1 MISKEQIQEAK
12 RIDLL
17 TYLQNY
23 EPDNLVP
30 VSAGTY
36 STKEHDSLKISNGLW
51 YQWSSG
57 IGGKSALD
65 YLIKVRGLS
74 LEESV
79 QTILGYTEAHPP
91 AYPHTEQQHKPKV
104 FALSDCITPTQTV
117 IQYLTTK
124 RGIDAGII
132 HYCTEQGFI
141 LESIKH
147 HNVVFVGYDETNTPR
162 FGSFRACNR
171 TRIMGE
177 LSGSNKAYS
186 FRLIGNTEGTKVHL
200 FESAI
205 DLLSYATLLKR
216 KGLNWKQYNL
226 ISLSGIHQPN
236 RKAKKNKLPI
246 SLERYLDNNPQT
258 EIVYIH
264 LDNDKA
270 GRLAS
275 RMIQTLL
282 PKSIKVIDN
291 PPPVGKDVND
301 FLLSQ
306 IRDNSRFQ
314 NQKNTKKNRNL
325 PER

>member
-1 MISKEQIQEAK
+1 MISKEQIREAK
-12 RIDLL
+12 SIDLL

-65 YLIKVRGLS
+65 YLIKVRGIS
-74 LEESV
+74 LEEAV
-79 QTILGYTEAHPP
+79 ETILGYTEVQAP
-91 AYPHTEQQHKPKV
+91 AYPHTEQQRKPKV
-104 FALSDCITPTQTV
+104 FTLSDCSIPTQV
-117 IQYLTTK
+117 VMQYLTTV
-124 RGIDAGII
+124 RGIDAGIVR
-132 HYCTEQGFI
+132 YCIEQGII
-141 LESIKH
+141 LESPLH
-147 HNVVFVGYDETNTPR
+147 HNVVFAGYDEKNTPC
-162 FGSFRACNR
+162 FGSFRACNS

-186 FRLIGNTEGTKVHL
+186 FRLIGNAEGTKVHL

-236 RKAKKNKLPI
+236 RHTKESKLPI

-258 EIVYIH
+258 ETVYLH
-264 LDNDKA
+264 LDNDSA

-275 RMIQTLL
+275 RMIKTLL
-282 PKSIKVIDN
+282 SKSIKVIDN
-291 PPPVGKDVND
+291 PPPSGKDVND

-314 NQKNTKKNRNL
+314 NTKQNKNL

>member
-1 MISKEQIQEAK
+1 MISKEQLQEAK
-12 RIDLL
+12 HIDLL

-23 EPDNLVP
+23 EPDNLVT
-30 VSAGTY
+30 VSAGVY

-51 YQWSSG
+51 YQWSAG

-74 LEESV
+74 LTEAV
-79 QTILGYTEAHPP
+79 QTILGYTADHPP
-91 AYPHTEQQHKPKV
+91 VYVAREVEHSNKP
-104 FALSDCITPTQTV
+104 FDLSDCTPPHQKV
-117 IQYLTTK
+117 INYLMNE
-124 RGIDAGII
+124 RGIDETIV
-132 HYCTEQGFI
+132 HYCVKKRFI
-141 LESIKH
+141 LESTAH
-147 HNVVFVGYDETNTPR
+147 HNVVFVGYDEENIPR
-162 FGSFRACNR
+162 YGSFRACNHS
-171 TRIMGE
+171 RIMGE

-186 FRLIGNTEGTKVHL
+186 FRLVGSDEGSIVHL

-216 KGLNWKQYNL
+216 KGLNWKRYNL

-236 RKAKKNKLPI
+236 RHAKESKLPI

-258 EIVYIH
+258 EIVYLH

-275 RMIQTLL
+275 QMIQTLL

-291 PPPVGKDVND
+291 PPPSGKDVND

-314 NQKNTKKNRNL
+314 NTNIIKKNRNL

>member
-1 MISKEQIQEAK
+1 MISKEQLQEAK

-17 TYLQNY
+17 TYVQNY

-30 VSAGTY
+30 VSAGVY
-36 STKEHDSLKISNGLW
+36 STKEHDSLKVSNGLW
-51 YQWSSG
+51 YQWSTG

-74 LEESV
+74 LTEAV
-79 QTILGYTEAHPP
+79 QTILGYTADHPP
-91 AYPHTEQQHKPKV
+91 I
-104 FALSDCITPTQTV
+104 FAINEVEYSTKTFNLSDCTPPHQKV
-117 IQYLTTK
+117 IDYLLNE
-124 RGIDAGII
+124 RGIDETIV
-132 HYCTEQGFI
+132 HYCVKQSLI
-141 LESIKH
+141 LESTIH
-147 HNVVFVGYDETNTPR
+147 HNVVFVGYDETNIPR
-162 FGSFRACNR
+162 FGSFRACNS

-177 LSGSNKAYS
+177 LSGSNKAYA
-186 FRLIGNTEGTKVHL
+186 FRLIGNSEGTKIHL

-236 RKAKKNKLPI
+236 KQTKESKLPI

-258 EIVYIH
+258 ETVYLH

-275 RMIQTLL
+275 KMMQTLL

-291 PPPVGKDVND
+291 PPPAGKDVND

-306 IRDNSRFQ
+306 IKDNSRFQ
-314 NQKNTKKNRNL
+314 NTKKNRNL

>member
-1 MISKEQIQEAK
+1 MISKKQIQEAK

-23 EPDNLVP
+23 EPDNLVS

-36 STKEHDSLKISNGLW
+36 STKEHDSIKISNGLW

-74 LEESV
+74 LEEAV
-79 QTILGYTEAHPP
+79 RNILGYTEVQPP
-91 AYPHTEQQHKPKV
+91 TYTQSKSEHKPKV
-104 FALSDCITPTQTV
+104 FTLAGCSKPTQAV
-117 IQYLTTK
+117 IHYLVGA
-124 RGIDAGII
+124 RGIDANII

-141 LESIKH
+141 LESTKH
-147 HNVVFVGYDETNTPR
+147 HNVVFVGYDEANTPH

-186 FRLIGNTEGTKVHL
+186 FRLVGNVEGTKVHL

-236 RKAKKNKLPI
+236 RRTKESKLPI
-246 SLERYLDNNPQT
+246 SLDRYLDDNPQT
-258 EIVYIH
+258 EIVYLH

-291 PPPVGKDVND
+291 PPPAGKDVND

>member
-1 MISKEQIQEAK
+1 MISKEQIREAK
-12 RIDLL
+12 SIDLL

-79 QTILGYTEAHPP
+79 QTILGYTEAQPP
-91 AYPHTEQQHKPKV
+91 AYSHTEQQPKPKV
-104 FALSDCITPTQTV
+104 FTLSDCSAPTQV
-117 IQYLTTK
+117 VMHYLTTV
-124 RGIDAGII
+124 RGIDAGIVRRCI
-132 HYCTEQGFI
+132 EQGLI
-141 LESIKH
+141 LESPLH
-147 HNVVFVGYDETNTPR
+147 HNVVFAGYDEKNNPC
-162 FGSFRACNR
+162 FGSFRACNS

-186 FRLIGNTEGTKVHL
+186 FRLIGNAEGTKVHL

-205 DLLSYATLLKR
+205 DLLSYATLLKK

-236 RKAKKNKLPI
+236 RQTRESKLPI

-258 EIVYIH
+258 ETVYLH

-275 RMIQTLL
+275 QMIQTLL

-291 PPPVGKDVND
+291 PPPSGKDVND